1 MDTKYAGTLRSS
13 RKDKRLGYSDNIY
26 DEELG
31 AMQSELNKRFGEK
44 GDASKIYDNEQ
55 GKTQAEINKEANG
68 YFYGVSVSTL
78 DGNTTLSMSSRNG
91 DKSVSLLG
99 KLLTSINGSSL
110 GGKLPSGNGY
120 LRYSNGT
127 WEIGN
132 PSVSGGGAVLG
143 GFLTKL
149 NADNPSLLENG
160 FLTYRNGSF
169 YMVEVKADGGGS
181 SSGGTV
187 SQDQIDTAVKD
198 ALSNYSWWG
207 RYFASGNNS
216 ITGALIG
223 VPSIQFNNGKNVEKL
238 LYLDDNGDLCF
249 NGNFYTT
256 GGISALGKS
265 DTSSG
270 GSSGGGGTSG
280 GGSGTTENALS
291 IWYNDNGI
299 AAFDGSSQI
308 ALFFEG
314 DGVSLNREGNIVHI
328 NIPGGGS
335 SGGSGDSGSG
345 GTASIVAWGNIT
357 GKPSTFTP
365 SAHTHTMS
373 DITDLSLSWSSITG
387 KPSTFAPSAHTHKAS
402 DITGLSVSWSAI
414 SDKPSSYTPSSH
426 THAMSEIVGLSTALQ
441 NVDAKTAK
449 KLATARTLWG
459 QSFDG
464 SANVSG
470 SLTDVTSISLS
481 DSIVWSSNQ
490 KLMNGEDDALVFST
504 ESNDGAFNLLN
515 NRLQIGDGFI
525 VWDATNKAFRMM
537 SAIGGECNFYC
548 DGSITALGTNSMSGG
563 SSGGGNGYP
572 FTIYKNES
580 DTVGVSNAYGA
591 MSLRIGSGLTATVSG
606 RAVTLSSN
614 GLINVYW
621 DEINDK
627 PDTFTPSEHTHKG
640 VDITDLA
647 NYLTWGTISGKP
659 STFTPSAHKHT
670 TSEITDFASK
680 LTWGSILNKPSTFTP
695 SSHTHTASEITD
707 LASKLVW
714 DNITEKPLTFTPSA
728 HTHKTSEIIDL
739 SSFVKA
745 TKVDNASHADNA
757 DNANLAYKATML
769 ATTRLIWGQDFNGTA
784 NVSGSMSGVGNIN
797 LSGYINVANSL
808 TSGTLLTLTY
818 NSKSILG
825 FNSNKDLY
833 IGYGYHQDT
842 DAHITLYGSK
852 TLINTYD
859 GSKNRAFWFRD
870 NYLSMPDDGEL
881 RIGNGK
887 IVWDEDNKA
896 FRMTSTNGGD
906 CNFYCDGG
914 ITALGIQS
922 TTASNGSFAFKN
934 VSADNLNLKKQYGY
948 GLSFGNK
955 LAIWGASETAALH
968 VGDATS
974 ANWAQV
980 YVTNNTVFSPAQIY
994 TLSNIVADGGYV
1006 EIRNSTLRIKYSGTT
1021 YELNVSKAISAGILT
1036 AASTQSLEDSPIINE
1051 LS

>member
-26 DEELG
+26 DKELG

-68 YFYGVSVSTL
+68 YFYGVSVSTS

-99 KLLTSINGSSL
+99 KLLTSINDSSL

-132 PSVSGGGAVLG
+132 PSVSGGGAALG

-265 DTSSG
+265 DTS
-270 GSSGGGGTSG
+270 
-280 GGSGTTENALS
+280 
-291 IWYNDNGI
+291 
-299 AAFDGSSQI
+299 
-308 ALFFEG
+308 
-314 DGVSLNREGNIVHI
+314 
-328 NIPGGGS
+328 
-335 SGGSGDSGSG
+335 
-345 GTASIVAWGNIT
+345 
-357 GKPSTFTP
+357 
-365 SAHTHTMS
+365 
-373 DITDLSLSWSSITG
+373 
-387 KPSTFAPSAHTHKAS
+387 
-402 DITGLSVSWSAI
+402 
-414 SDKPSSYTPSSH
+414 
-426 THAMSEIVGLSTALQ
+426 
-441 NVDAKTAK
+441 
-449 KLATARTLWG
+449 
-459 QSFDG
+459 
-464 SANVSG
+464 
-470 SLTDVTSISLS
+470 
-481 DSIVWSSNQ
+481 
-490 KLMNGEDDALVFST
+490 
-504 ESNDGAFNLLN
+504 
-515 NRLQIGDGFI
+515 
-525 VWDATNKAFRMM
+525 
-537 SAIGGECNFYC
+537 
-548 DGSITALGTNSMSGG
+548 SGG

-739 SSFVKA
+739 SAFVKA

-784 NVSGSMSGVGNIN
+784 NVSGSMSGVGSIN
-797 LSGYINVANSL
+797 LSGYINVSNSL
-808 TSGTLLTLTY
+808 TSGTLMTLTY

-825 FNSNKDLY
+825 FNSNKDLF
-833 IGYGYHQDT
+833 IGYGYYQDT

-859 GSKNRAFWFRD
+859 GSKNHAFWFRD

-955 LAIWGASETAALH
+955 LAIWGASEDAALH
-968 VGDATS
+968 VGDAMF

-980 YVTNNTVFSPAQIY
+980 YVTYNTVFSPAQIY
-994 TLSNIVADGGYV
+994 TLSNIVTDGGYV